1 MKLRFALPCA
11 LVAAVAALSLTAAT
25 ASAAPPQQ
33 TLSVPVTAAQSG
45 GALSGVVNITN
56 FVLNSAG
63 QVVAN
68 GTFTG
73 TYTDAANNVTQLT
86 NAALSGILN
95 AAPAAGGCQ
104 ILDLTLGPLDLNV
117 LGLVVHLDTVHLN
130 ITAQPGPGNLLGNLL
145 CSVANLLNNNG
156 SGGGLQGLVN
166 LLNQILG
173 GL

>member
-11 LVAAVAALSLTAAT
+11 LVAALAALSLTAAT

-45 GALSGVVNITN
+45 GALNGVVNITN

-86 NAALSGILN
+86 NAALSGVLSG
-95 AAPAAGGCQ
+95 APAAGGCQ
-104 ILDLTLGPLDLNV
+104 ILDLVLGPLDLNV

-166 LLNQILG
+166 LLNRILG